1 MTDTKNNVEMTF
13 WDHLE
18 ELRWVFVRSII
29 AVTSLSILAF
39 IKKDFIFDKIILAP
53 KEPWFFTN
61 RILCQIGERFD
72 SPSLC
77 LDNSHLQLINIKLS
91 GQFTT
96 HILMSF
102 AIGIFF
108 ASPYIIYEIWRFIK
122 PALRQR
128 ERKYSRGAVLVCS
141 FLFIL
146 GVVFAYYLIVPLT
159 INFLGNYQVSAQVAN
174 TITLSSYLSNIISLC
189 LSMGVV
195 FEIPVF
201 VYFLTK
207 TGIISPQFMKRSR
220 KIIIVVLL
228 IIAAIITPPD
238 VISQTLVFIPL
249 YFLFEISIK
258 ISEWVY
264 KKKEAS
270 LE

>member
-1 MTDTKNNVEMTF
+1 
-13 WDHLE
+13 
-18 ELRWVFVRSII
+18 
-29 AVTSLSILAF
+29 
-39 IKKDFIFDKIILAP
+39 
-53 KEPWFFTN
+53 
-61 RILCQIGERFD
+61 
-72 SPSLC
+72 
-77 LDNSHLQLINIKLS
+77 
-91 GQFTT
+91 
-96 HILMSF
+96 MSF